1 MLSLLTLITYVH
13 RYFTEASESAKKS
26 ATKVNARLALAH
38 MHFRGLG
45 SLEAN
50 ATRAYEIWNDIL
62 QMDNNGDAHN
72 GIGVLYLLGAT
83 KETPKDLLKARG
95 LFNKASERG
104 SVNGFYNLGMSYL
117 RGTGHDDR
125 SFAKA
130 AQFMSLAVSFDP
142 LTFLEFVSPALEFVS
157 LALFRNSSSSSPSPR
172 SSPSNKQVQRGSL
185 DAIYKLAQ
193 MKLQGTDGSGIA
205 AVHTSLKNT
214 QGGSSSSKSMKKC
227 ESVASLFKSVAESDP
242 NDGLSLM
249 RDAHEHYVSDNLVS
263 AVSLYT
269 RAAEQGYVEAQMN
282 AAWLLQR
289 ISAETLDLEKRHEAQ
304 NKARVLFSRAASQG
318 NVMAKLRL
326 GDWYYYDLGGSA
338 SDTDSNDNNLKH
350 SVSYYRS
357 ASLSQ
362 SSQAMFN
369 MGFMYQFGMG
379 VPVDLHLSKR
389 FYDQSY
395 EVNHKARAPAKIALL
410 SLNLQRKYLQWS
422 EWLENSWEWIYH
434 DSWISSL
441 LS

>member
-1 MLSLLTLITYVH
+1 
-13 RYFTEASESAKKS
+13 
-26 ATKVNARLALAH
+26 
-38 MHFRGLG
+38 
-45 SLEAN
+45 
-50 ATRAYEIWNDIL
+50 
-62 QMDNNGDAHN
+62 
-72 GIGVLYLLGAT
+72 
-83 KETPKDLLKARG
+83 
-95 LFNKASERG
+95 
-104 SVNGFYNLGMSYL
+104 
-117 RGTGHDDR
+117 
-125 SFAKA
+125 
-130 AQFMSLAVSFDP
+130 
-142 LTFLEFVSPALEFVS
+142 
-157 LALFRNSSSSSPSPR
+157 
-172 SSPSNKQVQRGSL
+172 
-185 DAIYKLAQ
+185 
-193 MKLQGTDGSGIA
+193 
-205 AVHTSLKNT
+205 
-214 QGGSSSSKSMKKC
+214 MKKC
-227 ESVASLFKSVAESDP
+227 ESVVSLFKSVAESDP
-242 NDGLSLM
+242 SDGLSLM

-289 ISAETLDLEKRHEAQ
+289 ISTETLDLEKRHEAQ

-338 SDTDSNDNNLKH
+338 LDSDSNDNNLKH

-422 EWLENSWEWIYH
+422 EWLEKSWDWIW
-434 DSWISSL
+434 DSWISPL